1 MQAHGGEPGGAAVQE
16 DRGGGLQRQ
25 RRGGWFLRIPEQR
38 GNLKFPHCF
47 LLHASSA
54 YVCWKNSMLQVG
66 INFQFFLFMQ
76 PLGFGSELKRPFSD
90 LKVED
95 FLHREKQTM
104 AVSHFFLL
112 SICYLSYYS
121 KKNLCTR

>member
-1 MQAHGGEPGGAAVQE
+1 
-16 DRGGGLQRQ
+16 
-25 RRGGWFLRIPEQR
+25 
-38 GNLKFPHCF
+38 
-47 LLHASSA
+47 
-54 YVCWKNSMLQVG
+54 MLQVG